1 MDNLGNFLG
10 NAAMSTSS
18 YLSSKMK
25 QPEFSRARESMN
37 NAYQDAKSKYNT
49 MKDSVASNEY
59 LNNGYQ
65 DAKSKYN
72 TMKNRVASN
81 EYLNN
86 AYQDAKSKYNT
97 MKNRFTSSF
106 YGNQNSMG
114 GKRGTRRRKR
124 CSVIRR
130 RKNKSCRTRRTRRK
144 R

>member
-49 MKDSVASNEY
+49 MK
-59 LNNGYQ
+59 
-65 DAKSKYN
+65 
-72 TMKNRVASN
+72 
-81 EYLNN
+81 
-86 AYQDAKSKYNT
+86 
-97 MKNRFTSSF
+97 NRFTSSF

-114 GKRGTRRRKR
+114 GNRGTRRRKR

-130 RKNKSCRTRRTRRK
+130 RKNKICRTRRTRRK
-144 R
+144 L

>member
-49 MKDSVASNEY
+49 MKDS
-59 LNNGYQ
+59 
-65 DAKSKYN
+65 
-72 TMKNRVASN
+72 VASN